1 MTNQA
6 YAGNG
11 HTSNGE
17 QYFRGAADLVDSIVE
32 LGKAATRFT
41 FSQMET
47 AMYMINEPS
56 RAIGRIRH
64 SIDNFV
70 HAMNQPPEE
79 GSHGTGSWFTEH
91 QQPESGQRFTGRKV

>member
-1 MTNQA
+1 MTNHA
-6 YAGNG
+6 YA
-11 HTSNGE
+11 SNG
-17 QYFRGAADLVDSIVE
+17 QTLNGRQNFRGAADLVDSIVE

-47 AMYMINEPS
+47 AIYMVSEPS

-70 HAMNQPPEE
+70 HAMNQPPEDE
-79 GSHGTGSWFTEH
+79 SHNPDTWFRE
-91 QQPESGQRFTGRKV
+91 QQAHTNERFTGRKV